1 MAADPPAIA
10 AQGNVL
16 SDMNAAATVVICA
29 NTSATIV
36 SVTTARDW
44 SRELR
49 PPLRRVRMS
58 SKIGA
63 TRAEGKVAALYGGFG
78 RPSS

>member
-1 MAADPPAIA
+1 MAADAPGIA
-10 AQGNVL
+10 AHSDAL
-16 SDMNAAATVVICA
+16 SDMSAAATVVICA

-36 SVTTARDW
+36 SVTIAKDW

-63 TRAEGKVAALYGGFG
+63 SRAEGKVFLH
-78 RPSS
+78 RT